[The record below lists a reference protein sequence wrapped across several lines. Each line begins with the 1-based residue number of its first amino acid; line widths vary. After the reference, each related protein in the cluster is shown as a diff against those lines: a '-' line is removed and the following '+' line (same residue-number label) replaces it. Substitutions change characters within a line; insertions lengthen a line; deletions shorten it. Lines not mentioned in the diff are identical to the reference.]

1 MKCELVI
8 EIKCANGLITL
19 MKEYSIPFCPT
30 NGMLLS
36 DDGYNN
42 MGYDVEFC
50 NYNFATKI
58 LTIYLEEQS
67 SFEETEI
74 ESSHWKH
81 YGWTVMDC
89 RLIKENTI

>member
-1 MKCELVI
+1 MICELVI

-19 MKEYSIPFCPT
+19 MKEDSIPFCPT

-36 DDGYNN
+36 DDGDN

-50 NYNFATKI
+50 NYDFKTKI

-67 SFEETEI
+67 SVEETEI
-74 ESSHWKH
+74 ESSHWKQD
-81 YGWTVMDC
+81 GWTVV
-89 RLIKENTI
+89 